1 MEYEVS
7 LQTIS
12 WLNDRKNDET
22 LEISPKFQRRAVWLD
37 AERAELMNTV
47 CSGLPFPEVYI
58 QVVTDVNTG
67 KQKYIV
73 VDGQQRITSILK
85 FIESE
90 FPLPTSDEWDGEY
103 FRDLPDTKKE
113 EFWDYKVVIRFLR
126 KTNEAEIRSIFAK
139 LNTNNVVLN
148 DQELRNARFTG
159 KFKQL
164 SERLADNPF
173 FQKIGL
179 FTPREVRRMID
190 IEYVSELLL
199 LAIFGVNNKKDLL
212 ESTYINFNEEFPLES
227 DHEEEFNIVI
237 NMIRSLMNSENNAYF
252 KTKSNFY
259 SLFGA
264 CLRFYRE
271 TGKTQYSESKK
282 IAESLL
288 NIIKKAKLNE
298 FDDDKPEIEAYSD
311 AVSRA
316 ASDKSR
322 RFKREEILV
331 TEIYAIE
338 NSNK

>member
-37 AERAELMNTV
+37 SERAELMNTI
-47 CSGLPFPEVYI
+47 CSSLPFPEVYI
-58 QVVTDVNTG
+58 HVVTDVDTG
-67 KQKYIV
+67 KQRYVV

-85 FIESE
+85 YIDGKFS
-90 FPLPTSDEWDGEY
+90 LPDNDDWDGEY
-103 FRDLPDTKKE
+103 FRDLPPEQKE
-113 EFWDYKVVIRFLR
+113 IFWDYKVVVRFLR

-159 KFKQL
+159 KFKL
-164 SERLADNPF
+164 LAERLADNPF
-173 FQKIGL
+173 FQKMGL

-190 IEYVSELLL
+190 IEFVSELLIL
-199 LAIFGVNNKKDLL
+199 EIFGVTNKKDLL
-212 ESTYINFNEEFPLES
+212 ESTYINYDEDFPLETE
-227 DHEEEFNIVI
+227 HEEDFNIVI
-237 NMIRSLMNSENNAYF
+237 NLIRSLINDKTKALF

-264 CLRFYRE
+264 SLKFYKN
-271 TGKTQYSESKK
+271 TGRTQFSEPDKVSDEFYSLISR
-282 IAESLL
+282 
-288 NIIKKAKLNE
+288 AKNSD
-298 FDDDKPEIEAYSD
+298 FDDQAPEIEEYSD

-322 RFKREEILV
+322 RVKREDIL
-331 TEIYAIE
+331 TAKIATIE
-338 NSNK
+338 GL

>member
-37 AERAELMNTV
+37 AERGELMNTA

-58 QVVTDVNTG
+58 HVVTDVNTG
-67 KQKYIV
+67 KQKYVV

-85 FIESE
+85 FIESD
-90 FPLPTSDEWDGEY
+90 FPLPTDDDWDGEY
-103 FRDLPDTKKE
+103 FRDLSDLQKE
-113 EFWDYKVVIRFLR
+113 AFWDYKVVIRFLR

-173 FQKIGL
+173 FQKVGL

-199 LAIFGVNNKKDLL
+199 LEIFGVNNKKDLL
-212 ESTYINFNEEFPLES
+212 ESSYINFDEEFPLES
-227 DHEEEFNIVI
+227 DYEEEFNVVI
-237 NMIRSLMNSENNAYF
+237 NMIRSLINNETNSYF

-259 SLFGA
+259 SIFGA
-264 CLRFYRE
+264 CLRFYRA
-271 TGKTQYSESKK
+271 TGKTQFDDPTK
-282 IAESLL
+282 ITEVLFS
-288 NIIKKAKLNE
+288 IIKKAKLNE
-298 FDDDKPEIEAYSD
+298 FDDSKPEIEAYYD

-331 TEIYAIE
+331 AEIDVIE
-338 NSNK
+338 KL

>member
-37 AERAELMNTV
+37 SERAELMNTV
-47 CSGLPFPEVYI
+47 CSSLPFPEVYI
-58 QVVTDVNTG
+58 HVVTDVDTG
-67 KQKYIV
+67 KQRYVV
-73 VDGQQRITSILK
+73 VDGQQRITSILRFIDGK
-85 FIESE
+85 FS
-90 FPLPTSDEWDGEY
+90 LPENDDWDGEY
-103 FRDLPDTKKE
+103 FRDLTVEQKE
-113 EFWDYKVVIRFLR
+113 IFWDYKVVIRFLR
-126 KTNEAEIRSIFAK
+126 KTNDAEIRSIFAK

-159 KFKQL
+159 KFKNL
-164 SERLADNPF
+164 AERLADNPF

-190 IEYVSELLL
+190 IEYVSELLIL
-199 LAIFGVNNKKDLL
+199 EIFGITNKKDLL
-212 ESTYINFNEEFPLES
+212 ESTYINYDEDFPLETEY
-227 DHEEEFNIVI
+227 EEDFNIVI
-237 NMIRSLMNSENNAYF
+237 NLIRSLINDRTKALF

-264 CLRFYRE
+264 CLSFYKT
-271 TGKTQYSESKK
+271 TGKTQFDQPGKVSEEFYTL
-282 IAESLL
+282 IGR
-288 NIIKKAKLNE
+288 AKNND
-298 FDDDKPEIEAYSD
+298 FDDQIPEIEEYYD

-322 RFKREEILV
+322 RVKREDIL
-331 TEIYAIE
+331 TEIIKSIE
-338 NSNK
+338 GL